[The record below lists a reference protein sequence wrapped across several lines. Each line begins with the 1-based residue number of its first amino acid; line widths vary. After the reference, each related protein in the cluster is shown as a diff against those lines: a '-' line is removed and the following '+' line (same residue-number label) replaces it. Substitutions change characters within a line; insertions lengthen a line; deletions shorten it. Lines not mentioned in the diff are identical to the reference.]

1 MEQMFQDFVV
11 TFSLTCVDEAIAREL
26 YARMVTAELFRE
38 ADLPIP
44 RDLEVTPRPPETF
57 AGVDL
62 VDDSERLHRALRR
75 AAHKLGRYIEKA
87 YLCAVSNNYVPLR
100 TGVLDPLL
108 RDPLDSTHWDSL
120 AGTGPIEGSRPMAN
134 HLVKDVISDDLE
146 VLQTAV
152 QEVREFLG
160 VRSDTW
166 NPHPVPRPGGMH
178 VWDPI
183 IPPLLNHVDFI
194 FDLNRRPRTE
204 WAGMLETL
212 PSEALR
218 SWLERIQVG
227 TDLDWIQPAQRERYG
242 AIVLD
247 LVQAHEAVE

>member
-26 YARMVTAELFRE
+26 YARMVTAELFRA

-62 VDDSERLHRALRR
+62 VDDSARLHRALRR

-108 RDPLDSTHWDSL
+108 RDPLDSTHWDGL
-120 AGTGPIEGSRPMAN
+120 AGTGPIEGSRPMVT
-134 HLVKDVISDDLE
+134 HFVKNWGHFGWI
-146 VLQTAV
+146 
-152 QEVREFLG
+152 G
-160 VRSDTW
+160 VPGPACRS
-166 NPHPVPRPGGMH
+166 GGI
-178 VWDPI
+178 WGSGGSGRGRGGGGTQLI
-183 IPPLLNHVDFI
+183 
-194 FDLNRRPRTE
+194 
-204 WAGMLETL
+204 
-212 PSEALR
+212 PSELTPVGMRIFLLSPSPLPVTEASMGSLAPIKAL
-218 SWLERIQVG
+218 
-227 TDLDWIQPAQRERYG
+227 
-242 AIVLD
+242 
-247 LVQAHEAVE
+247 LVP

>member
-11 TFSLTCVDEAIAREL
+11 TFSLTCVDEAITREL
-26 YARMVTAELFRE
+26 YARMVTAELFRA

-62 VDDSERLHRALRR
+62 VDDSARLHRALRR

-108 RDPLDSTHWDSL
+108 RDPLDSTHWDGL
-120 AGTGPIEGSRPMAN
+120 AGTGPIEGSRPMVT
-134 HLVKDVISDDLE
+134 HFVKEVISDDLE

-152 QEVREFLG
+152 REVREFLG
-160 VRSDTW
+160 TRSEAW
-166 NPHPVPRPGGMH
+166 SERRA
-178 VWDPI
+178 WDPI
-183 IPPLLNHVDFI
+183 MPPLFNHVDFI

-212 PSEALR
+212 PSAALR

-227 TDLDWIQPAQRERYG
+227 TDLDWIQPA
-242 AIVLD
+242 
-247 LVQAHEAVE
+247 